1 MNRGQQVS
9 LLLAVCFCES
19 VNIKDIA
26 GTMKKI
32 LYIFLFCSN
41 VFFSGCALQSDVIY
55 IDDRVDVIERKLS
68 KQKVMSGDTEKVLRA
83 EYARLNNKFDTLNEQ
98 LALIEGRFDEVAF
111 AINSQK
117 ETTSVIKF
125 QSETIAKTTADVARR
140 IKHLEAYIGYE
151 PSSNS
156 SENTKNDYNGSI
168 GAVTQKQVAQA
179 KSDDVALYEQAKK
192 ALDEDKLKI
201 ARELFNKLIVK
212 YPGSDKVDNAQFW
225 IGESYY
231 RSKWYQKAILEYQ
244 KVIEDF
250 PKGNKI
256 AGAYLKQGLAFAE
269 LGEVEN
275 SRIVLKDLIKKFP
288 RSGEALI
295 AKKKIDKLKK

>member
-1 MNRGQQVS
+1 MN
-9 LLLAVCFCES
+9 L
-19 VNIKDIA
+19 NIFEDIA
-26 GTMKKI
+26 GNMKKI
-32 LYIFLFCSN
+32 LYIILFFSS
-41 VFFSGCALQSDVIY
+41 VFCSGCALQSDVIY

-68 KQKVMSGDTEKVLRA
+68 KQSVSSGDTEKVLRT

-98 LALIEGRFDEVAF
+98 LSLIEGRFDEVAF

-117 ETTSVIKF
+117 ETIAVLKS
-125 QSETIAKTTADVARR
+125 QYGTIAATTTDVARR
-140 IKHLEAYIGYE
+140 IKHLETYTGYE
-151 PSSNS
+151 PSDADSGNSKNISNG
-156 SENTKNDYNGSI
+156 TV
-168 GAVTQKQVAQA
+168 GAISPGKVA
-179 KSDDVALYEQAKK
+179 KSSSADVVLYEQAKK
-192 ALDEDKLKI
+192 ALNEDKLVM
-201 ARELFNKLIVK
+201 ARDLFNRLIKK
-212 YPGSDKVDNAQFW
+212 YPNSDKVDNAQFW

-244 KVIEDF
+244 KVIENF

-269 LGEVEN
+269 LGEAEN

-288 RSGEALI
+288 KSGEALI

>member
-1 MNRGQQVS
+1 
-9 LLLAVCFCES
+9 
-19 VNIKDIA
+19 
-26 GTMKKI
+26 MKKI
-32 LYIFLFCSN
+32 LYIFLFCSS

-68 KQKVMSGDTEKVLRA
+68 KQKVSSGDTEKVLRA

-98 LALIEGRFDEVAF
+98 LAFIEGRFDEVAF
-111 AINSQK
+111 AIDSQK
-117 ETTSVIKF
+117 ETTSALKS
-125 QSETIAKTTADVARR
+125 QYETIAKTTSDIARR

-151 PSSNS
+151 SSNTNS
-156 SENTKNDYNGSI
+156 GGNTKSDFSAST
-168 GAVTQKQVAQA
+168 GAVTQKQAARA
-179 KSDDVALYEQAKK
+179 KSDDVVLYEQAKK
-192 ALDEDKLKI
+192 ALDEDKLKM
-201 ARELFNKLIVK
+201 ARDLFNKLIVK

-288 RSGEALI
+288 KSGEALI

>member
-1 MNRGQQVS
+1 
-9 LLLAVCFCES
+9 
-19 VNIKDIA
+19 
-26 GTMKKI
+26 MKKI
-32 LYIFLFCSN
+32 LYIILFCSS
-41 VFFSGCALQSDVIY
+41 VFCSGCALQSDVIY

-68 KQKVMSGDTEKVLRA
+68 KQSISSGDTEKVLRT

-117 ETTSVIKF
+117 ETIAVLKS
-125 QSETIAKTTADVARR
+125 QYGTIAATTSDVARR
-140 IKHLEAYIGYE
+140 IKHLETYTGYE
-151 PSSNS
+151 SSDADSGNS
-156 SENTKNDYNGSI
+156 KNISNGTVGTI
-168 GAVTQKQVAQA
+168 PPEKVV
-179 KSDDVALYEQAKK
+179 KSSSADVVLYEQAKK
-192 ALDEDKLKI
+192 ALDEDKLKM
-201 ARELFNKLIVK
+201 ARDLFNRLIEK

-244 KVIEDF
+244 KVIENF

-269 LGEVEN
+269 LGEAEN
-275 SRIVLKDLIKKFP
+275 ARIVLKDLLKKFP
-288 RSGEALI
+288 KSGEALI